1 MSKGLVIKSN
11 ILEFKSV
18 AHRSVKIIQG
28 DLKELTRENYQKFK
42 KKLLKDGICRPA
54 VLWKNEKNE
63 LCVLDGTQMVRTL
76 EAMENE
82 GFKVPLM
89 PSVLINASDEKA
101 AREILL
107 SLISQYG
114 TVTTQ
119 GLVEFAGN
127 IGLDLPDLQND
138 FNIPGINFKTVSDEY
153 TKDHTDK
160 EKTQKKLTK
169 CPKCE
174 YEF

>member
-1 MSKGLVIKSN
+1 
-11 ILEFKSV
+11 
-18 AHRSVKIIQG
+18 
-28 DLKELTRENYQKFK
+28 
-42 KKLLKDGICRPA
+42 
-54 VLWKNEKNE
+54 
-63 LCVLDGTQMVRTL
+63 MVRTL

-160 EKTQKKLTK
+160 EKTKKQVT
-169 CPKCE
+169 CPNCDHK
-174 YEF
+174 FAP